1 MTTFLSKEFIKEG
14 VTPIF
19 EELKYMNY
27 HTTRNKY
34 AKRKNRKVVSLP
46 YRKIQSFIQ
55 YNLAWGSYPTHYV
68 NTRNTSKTCPRCGSL
83 SKTKGQVYECERY
96 GYKADRHF
104 VACVNILKMWEKGFT
119 LKALD
124 ELVEREGLSMESIC
138 IHT

>member
-55 YNLAWGSYPTHYV
+55 YNLAWGAILRITLTQGIRARPVQDAGVYP
-68 NTRNTSKTCPRCGSL
+68 KQ
-83 SKTKGQVYECERY
+83 K
-96 GYKADRHF
+96 DRF
-104 VACVNILKMWEKGFT
+104 MNVKDTGIKQI
-119 LKALD
+119 D
-124 ELVEREGLSMESIC
+124 IS
-138 IHT
+138 